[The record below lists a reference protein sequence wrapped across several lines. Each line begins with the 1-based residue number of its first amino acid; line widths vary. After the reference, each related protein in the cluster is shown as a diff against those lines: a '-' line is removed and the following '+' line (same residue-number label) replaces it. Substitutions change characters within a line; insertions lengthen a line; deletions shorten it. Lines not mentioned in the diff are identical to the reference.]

1 MIQKREK
8 RSSCIT
14 WDRIKMV
21 HSLNCLRTLNMAMV
35 ITGLSTPMAE
45 KVGDM
50 NPVQSRS
57 IIKNEQNI
65 GKVAQ
70 KEATNYER
78 FQGIY

>member
-1 MIQKREK
+1 
-8 RSSCIT
+8 
-14 WDRIKMV
+14 MV